1 MTGGIGKSQENNLYP
16 IDPGSTAHGPA
27 ATTTLSGSDIVKGQK
42 GLGEAATASDKEVK
56 GGAIAKKMGGL
67 AAKTV
72 GGAALVAFS
81 ALISAPGYFVAGL
94 FFMIS
99 GLKQV
104 QDREIDKQ
112 KGLTPSKTTG
122 SQVFLKGTKFGGK
135 LLAGLS
141 TLGIAPF
148 LNWAGKS
155 LLKDAGWK

>member
-1 MTGGIGKSQENNLYP
+1 MTGGIGKSQESNLYP
-16 IDPGSTAHGPA
+16 VDHLSQSHSSA
-27 ATTTLSGSDIVKGQK
+27 ATASLSGSDIIKGQK
-42 GLGEAATASDKEVK
+42 GIGEEAAASGKEVK
-56 GGAIAKKMGGL
+56 GGDVAKKMGGL

-81 ALISAPGYFVAGL
+81 ALISAPGYLVAGL
-94 FFMIS
+94 FS
-99 GLKQV
+99 GMLAIKQTHS
-104 QDREIDKQ
+104 RETDKE

-135 LLAGLS
+135 LLAALS